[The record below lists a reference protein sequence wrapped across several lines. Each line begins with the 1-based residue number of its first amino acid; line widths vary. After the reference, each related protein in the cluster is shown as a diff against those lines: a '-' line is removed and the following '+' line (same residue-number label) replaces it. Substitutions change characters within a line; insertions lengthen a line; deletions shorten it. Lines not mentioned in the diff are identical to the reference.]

1 MFECNLAGSVD
12 LLLINFGNAV
22 KGDSSHVPLAG
33 TNNRLFD
40 YGAEGMK
47 YASKS
52 LDDSGIDYI
61 VTGNNGFPARQT
73 ESSDIND
80 NVTVISYD
88 DSNNFKKYG
97 TDVMPQD
104 NGSDYGYLACNNKF
118 QTPDAKT
125 KGSDNVVVL
134 GYLPY
139 FGESGDG
146 TDLLSSLS
154 FQCDDFEMMY
164 GGADN
169 FYFNLTGDTNE
180 S

>member
-52 LDDSGIDYI
+52 LDDSGIAYI

-80 NVTVISYD
+80 NVTVIR
-88 DSNNFKKYG
+88 
-97 TDVMPQD
+97 
-104 NGSDYGYLACNNKF
+104 
-118 QTPDAKT
+118 
-125 KGSDNVVVL
+125 
-134 GYLPY
+134 
-139 FGESGDG
+139 
-146 TDLLSSLS
+146 
-154 FQCDDFEMMY
+154 
-164 GGADN
+164 
-169 FYFNLTGDTNE
+169 
-180 S
+180 

>member
-1 MFECNLAGSVD
+1 MFECNLAGSAD

-22 KGDSSHVPLAG
+22 KGNSSHVPLVG
-33 TNNRLFD
+33 TNNRFFD
-40 YGAEGMK
+40 YDAGGMK
-47 YASKS
+47 YTSKF
-52 LDDSGIDYI
+52 LDDFGIAYI
-61 VTGNNGFPARQT
+61 VAENNGFPARQT

-80 NVTVISYD
+80 ISYD
-88 DSNNFKKYG
+88 DSNNFKKCG
-97 TDVMPQD
+97 TDDD

-146 TDLLSSLS
+146 ADLFSSLS
-154 FQCDDFEMMY
+154 FQCDDFEIMSE
-164 GGADN
+164 GADN
-169 FYFNLTGDTNE
+169 LYFNLTGDTNE